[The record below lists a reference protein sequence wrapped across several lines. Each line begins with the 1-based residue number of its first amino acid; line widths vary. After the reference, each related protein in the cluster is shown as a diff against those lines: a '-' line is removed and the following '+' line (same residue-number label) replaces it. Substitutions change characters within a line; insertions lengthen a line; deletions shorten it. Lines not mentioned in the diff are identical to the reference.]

1 MKHILNVLEQW
12 AIVLFIIAILVRVI
26 FGWRGRYKAALKNR
40 NEFHAYLQAK
50 NSASATAVSHGST
63 VVINSP
69 GTGAIAPAPP
79 SVPVPYI
86 NALPVDEELEGG
98 EYDALPTGE
107 VDGRNPSVQ
116 YERDTDKV
124 PRHFRQDTRN
134 TA

>member
-1 MKHILNVLEQW
+1 MKTALTLLEHWSIFLLIL
-12 AIVLFIIAILVRVI
+12 AIALRML
-26 FGWRGRYKAALKNR
+26 FGWRKAYKAALNNR
-40 NEFHAYLQAK
+40 NEFRAYLTAK

-69 GTGAIAPAPP
+69 GTGAIAPAPA
-79 SVPVPYI
+79 SVPAPYI

-107 VDGRNPSVQ
+107 VDNRNPSVQ

-124 PRHFRQDTRN
+124 PRHFRQDTRH